1 MNILWHSVREVDFLL
16 CKQFL
21 IAARWLIPDFR
32 DKGDVNCASS
42 TRFIDASLCKDWR
55 GTITVILHNV
65 FAYLLQ
71 ICIEKGL
78 WMPELAYLQKV
89 HKSSV
94 WGRTFTCFSSINHAR
109 LWCWMGSTLWEEKK
123 WNEIISAHKA
133 IVWFQQAWNIGHKLY
148 GLLLCCFYGAFCHFR
163 AWQSHYH

>member
-1 MNILWHSVREVDFLL
+1 MNILLHSVREVDFLL

-21 IAARWLIPDFR
+21 IAARWLIQDFR
-32 DKGDVNCASS
+32 DKGDNCTS
-42 TRFIDASLCKDWR
+42 TVRFIAVSLCKDWR
-55 GTITVILHNV
+55 GTITLILHNV

-78 WMPELAYLQKV
+78 WMSELAYLQKV

-94 WGRTFTCFSSINHAR
+94 WGRTFTCFSSINHTR
-109 LWCWMGSTLWEEKK
+109 LWCWVVGGKK

-133 IVWFQQAWNIGHKLY
+133 IVWLQKARNIVHKSY
-148 GLLLCCFYGAFCHFR
+148 GLILCCFYGAFLSF
-163 AWQSHYH
+163 

>member
-1 MNILWHSVREVDFLL
+1 MMNILLHSAREVNFLL

-21 IAARWLIPDFR
+21 IATRWLIQNLR
-32 DKGDVNCASS
+32 DKADVNCTS
-42 TRFIDASLCKDWR
+42 TIRFIAVSLYKDCR

-78 WMPELAYLQKV
+78 WMSELAYLQKV

-94 WGRTFTCFSSINHAR
+94 WGRTFTCFSSINHTR
-109 LWCWMGSTLWEEKK
+109 LWCWMGSTLWEEKS
-123 WNEIISAHKA
+123 ET
-133 IVWFQQAWNIGHKLY
+133 KLFLHTKLSY
-148 GLLLCCFYGAFCHFR
+148 GFR
-163 AWQSHYH
+163 RLGI